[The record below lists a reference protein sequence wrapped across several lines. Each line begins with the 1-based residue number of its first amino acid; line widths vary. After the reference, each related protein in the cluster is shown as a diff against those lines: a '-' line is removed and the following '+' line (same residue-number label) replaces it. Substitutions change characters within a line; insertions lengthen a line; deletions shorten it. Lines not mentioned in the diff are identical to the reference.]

1 MKSLAYNLCFSIL
14 PLLLMGLLGA
24 FLMWWFTRNKV
35 KGDLSLEGEGA
46 LRGENDSL
54 RAKLRGLEGDVN
66 TRNTEIGG
74 LKTKLAAA
82 AAAGA
87 AGVAVAAS
95 AASKDDGDDDASYAL
110 EWRNRY
116 LAARVKYLE
125 GRVAETPVKAKAKK
139 KPAKKKA
146 AVKKKPTVKKAPVK
160 KPAKK
165 KVVKAKA
172 KPAAKPKAKTVA
184 KKKPKAATAKTKT
197 VKTKKTAPEKGTLNA
212 YHADVLRYHKTAN
225 KYVVKGIVDHLGIAL
240 RSRDGSLVACSDQ
253 KEKDT
258 IIKGWC
264 TKKLGLDAKAASAA
278 VEATCKE
285 MKADRFKDRVTFYYL
300 VAKNTRK
307 LAKIK

>member
-1 MKSLAYNLCFSIL
+1 
-14 PLLLMGLLGA
+14 MGLLGA
-24 FLMWWFTRNKV
+24 LLMWFFTRNKV

-54 RAKLRGLEGDVN
+54 RAKLLGLEGDVN

-82 AAAGA
+82 AAVGA

-95 AASKDDGDDDASYAL
+95 KGDGDDDDASYAL

-125 GRVAETPVKAKAKK
+125 GRVAETPAKKKAKK
-139 KPAKKKA
+139 KPAKKKVVA
-146 AVKKKPTVKKAPVK
+146 KKKPAVKKAAVK

-197 VKTKKTAPEKGTLNA
+197 AKAKKATPEKGTLNA

-278 VEATCKE
+278 VEKTCVE
-285 MKADRFKDRVTFYYL
+285 MKGDRFKDRVTFYYL